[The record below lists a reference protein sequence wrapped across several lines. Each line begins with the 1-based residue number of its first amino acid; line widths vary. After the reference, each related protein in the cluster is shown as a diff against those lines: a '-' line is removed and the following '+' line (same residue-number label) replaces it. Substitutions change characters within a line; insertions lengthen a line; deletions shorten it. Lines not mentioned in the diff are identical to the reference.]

1 MMMAL
6 VGPLEVVK
14 YKDDGDDDNLVHVD
28 FMFICCRHMSINSCI
43 M

>member
-14 YKDDGDDDNLVHVD
+14 YNDDGDDNNLVHVD
-28 FMFICCRHMSINSCI
+28 FICCRHISINSCI